1 LITQAKVNTKWT
13 NEETDLLVEN
23 FYENSYKELSLLLCR
38 TVGAVR
44 GKSERIGLKKY
55 KNKLWDI
62 SEEKFLFKNYGILP
76 PVKIASILNRTLK
89 SVGLK
94 AYYMGLTNK
103 YTYKYHIPN
112 YNENFFC
119 NWTKELAWLVGIV
132 LSDGHVSNIGYKTK
146 FINVHMCDKDV
157 IYKIKKFISYNGN
170 IHKHCPKNHYKP
182 SYTITF
188 CGKLVWDFFTGLGMD
203 NNKSVTAKFPKDI
216 PDILI
221 SHVIRGIFDGDGSIT
236 INKGKYLSARICGTK
251 NVVYGVRNY
260 IDLHHTIHVNKSGTN
275 FIIQYTGERALSFLE
290 YIYNG
295 SNENNRMDRK
305 YDIYIKYINLK

>member
-23 FYENSYKELSLLLCR
+23 FYENSYKELSLLLGR

-55 KNKLWDI
+55 ENKLWGI
-62 SEEKFLFKNYGILP
+62 SEEKFLSKNYGTLP
-76 PVKIASILNRTLK
+76 PVKIAFILNRTLK

-103 YTYKYHIPN
+103 YTYKYHKPN

-119 NWTKELAWLVGIV
+119 NWSKELAWLVGIV
-132 LSDGHVSNIGYKTK
+132 LSDGHVSKNEYKLK
-146 FINVHMCDKDV
+146 FIRIRMCDKDV
-157 IYKIKKFISYNGN
+157 IYKIKSITGYKSNVYEYE
-170 IHKHCPKNHYKP
+170 PKNHYKT

-188 CGKLVWDFFTGLGMD
+188 CGELVWNFFTKLGMD

-216 PDILI
+216 HDILI